1 MTDPESAVTSH
12 KVTAEDD
19 SPATVELMGRRRPSG
34 KLALSW
40 TNKDLALLSLEGGGY
55 EWVAPHDRRVAEVRL
70 LRDAG
75 TIGDVSTERVTD
87 NLLVRGDA
95 LHALTTLNSL
105 PEFTAA
111 IKGKVKLCY
120 IDPPFNTGQA
130 FEDYDDNLDHS
141 IWLTMMRD
149 RLRQIAPL
157 MASDGSVWVHLDDKH
172 VHECRLLM
180 DAQFGRENFVAAVI
194 WEKVY
199 SPRMDAK
206 QFSSSHDTILV
217 YVKESGWRPNQITTT
232 PDESQFN
239 FVDAE
244 SGRRYRR
251 RSLRKEGKNSLRS
264 DRPNLW
270 FPIAAPDGSE
280 VWPVKPDGTESCWR
294 WGKETYEERKGELI
308 WVEGDNGMQPYIVQW
323 MAETSTRPPETIWS
337 QLDVGH
343 SQEAKN
349 EIKALFPSARPFD
362 TPKPERLL
370 ERIIYLATEPGDLVL
385 DCFGGSGTTAAVA
398 HKMGRRWITV
408 EAQRDTVD
416 TFTAPRLRK
425 VVAGEDLGGVTNMH
439 WWLGGGGFRV
449 LEVAPSM
456 YEDDDGVAV
465 LAPWTASDHNLSET
479 VAAQLGFEFED
490 DMPFCGRLNRKR
502 LAVVDGFADMALAEL
517 LIDMLGTDER
527 LALYATSLDPELPAQ
542 LRRRHR
548 GSSAHLVPT
557 DILSGYSTRSTW
569 RVSVADSPT
578 SPEGSS

>member
-1 MTDPESAVTSH
+1 MTD
-12 KVTAEDD
+12 DD
-19 SPATVELMGRRRPSG
+19 ESPATVELMGRPRPSG
-34 KLALSW
+34 KLELRW
-40 TNKDLALLSLEGGGY
+40 TNKDLALLSVEDGKY

-75 TIGDVSTERVTD
+75 TIGDVHRERASD
-87 NLLVRGDA
+87 NLLIRGDA
-95 LHALTTLNSL
+95 LHALTALSSL
-105 PEFTAA
+105 PEFAA
-111 IKGKVKLCY
+111 EIKGKVKLCY

-130 FEDYDDNLDHS
+130 FDNYDDNLDHS
-141 IWLTMMRD
+141 IWLTMIRD

-217 YVKESGWRPNQITTT
+217 YQMSPGWQPNQIELA
-232 PDESQFN
+232 PDATQFN
-239 FVDAE
+239 FIDEE

-251 RSLRKEGKNSLRS
+251 RTLRKEGKNSLRG

-270 FPIAAPDGSE
+270 FAIEAPDGSE

-294 WGKETYEERKGELI
+294 WSRETFEKRKGELI
-308 WVEGDNGMQPYIVQW
+308 WVEGDGGMQPYIPQW
-323 MAETSTRPPETIWS
+323 MNETSTRPPETLWR

-349 EIKALFPSARPFD
+349 EIKALFPTERPFD

-370 ERIIYLATEPGDLVL
+370 ERVIYLSTQPGDLVL

-398 HKMGRRWITV
+398 HKMGRRWVTV

-416 TFTAPRLRK
+416 RFLAPRLRG
-425 VVAGEDLGGVTNMH
+425 VVDGSDPGGVTDIH
-439 WWLGGGGFRV
+439 FWLGGGGFRV
-449 LEVAPSM
+449 LDVAPSM
-456 YEDDDGVAV
+456 YEDDDGIAV
-465 LAPWTASDHNLSET
+465 LAPWTATDQSLGEA
-479 VAAQLGFEFED
+479 VAAQLGFEFDD
-490 DMPFCGRLNRKR
+490 DMPFCGRQGRMR
-502 LAVVDGFADMALAEL
+502 LAVVDGFADLTLAEL
-517 LIDMLGTDER
+517 LIDMLDKGEC
-527 LALYATSLDPELPAQ
+527 LALYATSVDPSLPVA
-542 LRRRHR
+542 LRRKHR

-557 DILSGYSTRSTW
+557 DILTGYSTRSTW
-569 RVSVADSPT
+569 RVSVADAEPAEEPS
-578 SPEGSS
+578 E